1 MKWSYNE
8 PRAVKSEKFHEVMHA
23 EYDFYFLLWPLQLC
37 CVLYKQRE
45 IKEKMLQQFM
55 IGFESNYANSHSSMK
70 HFSLA
75 SSQLAQLSMAMSW
88 VSKVW
93 APHLIIEANNKMLLN
108 LL

>member
-1 MKWSYNE
+1 MILQRAESSKKRKIPWS
-8 PRAVKSEKFHEVMHA
+8 HA
-23 EYDFYFLLWPLQLC
+23 CQVRFLFFALAAATLLR
-37 CVLYKQRE
+37 LYKQRE